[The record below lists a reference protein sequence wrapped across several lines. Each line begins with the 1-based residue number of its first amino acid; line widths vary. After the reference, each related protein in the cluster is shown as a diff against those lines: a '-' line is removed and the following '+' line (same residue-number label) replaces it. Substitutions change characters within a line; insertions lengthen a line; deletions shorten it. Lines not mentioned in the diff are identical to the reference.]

1 MFLYLTA
8 ADLSS
13 PFVSDFKI
21 CTSLLIAPLCSFV
34 VDGVYYLGYGCV
46 F

>member
-1 MFLYLTA
+1 VGFLKVEFPMFPYPTA

-21 CTSLLIAPLCSFV
+21 CTSLLIAPLV
-34 VDGVYYLGYGCV
+34 KH
-46 F
+46 